1 MDEKEQM
8 KFIADVAKI
17 VTEVVVDTIRT
28 KPYGIIH
35 DSHPVSM
42 LGKDGWLKWD
52 FIIWNELTFEE
63 IDTGNKHSLFQSIS
77 DKDTK
82 ERFDLLVEQ
91 YGK

>member
-35 DSHPVSM
+35 DSHPVSIH
-42 LGKDGWLKWD
+42 GKDGWLKWD
-52 FIIWNELTFEE
+52 YIILNELTFEE
-63 IDTGNKHSLFQSIS
+63 IDTGKKHSLFQSLS

-82 ERFDLLVEQ
+82 ERFDSLVEK